1 MAFLQTEWIFLRRS
15 LNLDTLL
22 LTQQKLAGVPDSV
35 AGFPC
40 GFVSRG
46 PISGVNRAILQCHG
60 DLNSL
65 VPLVFG
71 SLPVEKLKRW

>member
-1 MAFLQTEWIFLRRS
+1 MAFLQTEWVFSGRS
-15 LNLDTLL
+15 FNLYTLL
-22 LTQQKLAGVPDSV
+22 LTQQKLAGVTDSV
-35 AGFPC
+35 AGFI
-40 GFVSRG
+40 SRG
-46 PISGVNRAILQCHG
+46 PISGVNRATLQGHG